1 MKKNINHIFPVFS
14 PHLSIP
20 IIKSFVSLY
29 QSFPIEQSFFIY
41 GTSHDVV
48 CEKYK
53 DLDNS
58 NIAYEYLSSLSDV
71 VKLVKERKGESFIV
85 HGDAYDIL
93 LRLSLINVKYS
104 WVCWGAIPNINI
116 TSIKSLINRVRWKF
130 ALKRMNTVITLL
142 KTDKDEV
149 NSIYTKARTII
160 MPYNNVDQLCFEER
174 FQKPYFHTPTR
185 VLLGNNGH
193 CYNSYLQVLQ
203 ILKKFAGQ
211 IEIHVMFQYPNNQEQ
226 KNNLRKIGNDIFGS
240 NCFYVDDQMMNREN
254 YYTYISDFDIY
265 ICHDLSQ
272 TGLGAIYY
280 SSYFGKKLFLNGSN
294 LDWLQYLGA
303 KVYPTSKISD
313 LSFKEFC
320 EPLTEEERLNNKNI
334 ILKLWNQ
341 KESWAEFLLNKA

>member
-1 MKKNINHIFPVFS
+1 MKKNINHIFPIFS

-29 QSFPIEQSFFIY
+29 HTLSVEQSFFIY
-41 GTSHDVV
+41 GTSDDVV
-48 CEKYK
+48 REKYRE
-53 DLDNS
+53 LDDS
-58 NIAYEYLSSLSDV
+58 NIVYECLSSLSDV

-85 HGDAYDIL
+85 HSDAYDIL
-93 LRLSLINVKYS
+93 LRLSLMNVKYS
-104 WVCWGAIPNINI
+104 WVCWGAIPNINM
-116 TSIKSLINRVRWKF
+116 TSIRSIINRWRWKF
-130 ALKRMNTVITLL
+130 TLRRMNTVITLL
-142 KTDKDEV
+142 KNDKDKV
-149 NSIYTKARTII
+149 NSIYTKTRTVL

-174 FQKPYFHTPTR
+174 FQKHYFHTPTK
-185 VLLGNNGH
+185 VLVGNNGH

-203 ILKKFAGQ
+203 ILKKFSGQ
-211 IEIHVMFQYPNNQEQ
+211 IEIHVMFQYPNNQEH

-254 YYTYISDFDIY
+254 YYAYISDFDIY

-272 TGLGAIYY
+272 TGLGAIYN

-294 LDWLQYLGA
+294 LAWLQYLGA

-313 LSFKEFC
+313 MSFEEFC
-320 EPLTEEERLNNKNI
+320 KSLTEEEKLNNKNR